1 MITQF
6 SIPLTMK
13 CFHKTNH
20 IEPSTCFFNVVWV
33 YDRVPCTRAVFTHV
47 FNIGVKKMDIHPTK
61 NSSLSFQY
69 MNEPA
74 ASERR
79 ESTNSVVSLVSSQFG
94 LVKYIVSTLWCI
106 YLQRNL
112 VLKHVFFKPTF
123 HGAK

>member
-6 SIPLTMK
+6 SLPLTMT

-20 IEPSTCFFNVVWV
+20 IEPSTCFLNVVCA
-33 YDRVPCTRAVFTHV
+33 YNRVPCTRAVFKHI
-47 FNIGVKKMDIHPTK
+47 FNIGVRKMDIQPTK

-74 ASERR
+74 VSERR
-79 ESTNSVVSLVSSQFG
+79 ENTNSVVSLVSSQLG

-112 VLKHVFFKPTF
+112 VLKHVFFQT
-123 HGAK
+123 HVSWR